1 VAKPLNELS
10 AVELV
15 GRIANKEISVRAV
28 ADAHLERIAARD
40 DDVGA
45 FIHIKPDQVRAAA
58 DAADAN
64 GPGFPLHGMP
74 VAVKDIIETSDLQT
88 GYGSEIYLDHQPEA
102 DADVVTATRSAGGLI
117 LGKTVSTEFA
127 WRRPGKTRNPHNPA
141 HTPGGSSSGS
151 AAAVADFMAPLAFGT
166 QTAGSVIR
174 PAAYC
179 GVVGFKPTYGTHP
192 RKGVKELSGYLD
204 TVGTFARS
212 VVDITFFDAALRGA
226 SPARLDVF
234 DGGAPRIGVFVPFAD
249 KAERDGTSVV
259 EYMRKLAETAG
270 AHVIDISGW
279 TSFDEMDPIHAKIM
293 TAEAAKALTYEY
305 ENHFDQLSPFYQ
317 QALTEGRAIP
327 EDEYI
332 AALAASDAFR
342 NEAAAQLD
350 GLDAI
355 LTLPAPGEAPEGLA
369 FTGEPMFNR
378 IWTMLRW
385 PCVTIPVG
393 RGTGGLPVGVQIVAG
408 YGRDDRALAVAHWLE
423 KLIEGV
429 SQSRNTGKGH

>member
-15 GRIANKEISVRAV
+15 GRIANKDTSVRAV

-40 DDVGA
+40 EEVGA
-45 FIHIKPDQVRAAA
+45 FIQINPDQVRAAA

-74 VAVKDIIETSDLQT
+74 VAVKDIIETADLPT
-88 GYGSEIYLDHQPEA
+88 GYGSEIYLDHQPDA
-102 DADVVTATRSAGGLI
+102 DADVVTATRKAGGVI

-127 WRRPGKTRNPHNPA
+127 WRRPGKTRNPHNTA

-151 AAAVADFMAPLAFGT
+151 AAAVADFMVPLAFGT

-179 GVVGFKPTYGTHP
+179 GVVGFKPTFGTHP
-192 RKGVKELSGYLD
+192 RKGVKELSAYLD
-204 TVGTFARS
+204 TVGSFARS

-234 DGGAPRIGVFVPFAD
+234 EGGAPRIGVFVPFAD
-249 KAERDGTSVV
+249 SAERDGTSVV

-270 AHVIDISGW
+270 ANVIDISGW
-279 TSFDEMDPIHAKIM
+279 ASFDEMDPVHAKIM
-293 TAEAAKALTYEY
+293 TAEAAKALSFEY
-305 ENHFDQLSPFYQ
+305 EHHFDQLSPFYQ
-317 QALTEGRAIP
+317 NALTEGRAIP
-327 EDEYI
+327 EDDYLN
-332 AALAASDAFR
+332 ALATADAFR

-429 SQSRNTGKGH
+429 SQNAGKGH

>member
-1 VAKPLNELS
+1 MAKPLNELS

-15 GRIANKEISVRAV
+15 GRIANREITVRAV
-28 ADAHLERIAARD
+28 ADAHLDRIAARD
-40 DDVGA
+40 DEIGA
-45 FIHIKPDQVRAAA
+45 FIHIKPEQVRAAA
-58 DAADAN
+58 DSADAN

-74 VAVKDIIETSDLQT
+74 VAVKDIIETADLQT
-88 GYGSEIYLDHQPEA
+88 GYGSEIYLDHQPDA
-102 DADVVTATRSAGGLI
+102 DAEIVTATRNAGGLV

-127 WRRPGKTRNPHNPA
+127 WRRPGKTRNPHNLA

-179 GVVGFKPTYGTHP
+179 GVVGFKPTYGTHA
-192 RKGVKELSGYLD
+192 RSGVKELSGYLD

-226 SPARLDVF
+226 SPTRLDVF
-234 DGGAPRIGVFVPFAD
+234 EGGAPRIGVFVPFAD

-270 AHVIDISGW
+270 AQVIDISGW
-279 TSFDEMDPIHAKIM
+279 TRFDEMDPVHAKIM
-293 TAEAAKALTYEY
+293 TAEAAKALAYEY
-305 ENHFDQLSPFYQ
+305 DTHFDQLSPFYQ
-317 QALTEGRAIP
+317 ETLTAGRAIP
-327 EDEYI
+327 EDEYFD
-332 AALAASDAFR
+332 ALATSDAFR

-429 SQSRNTGKGH
+429 SRNAGKGH